1 MLRPQG
7 GPHLA
12 AVVLRVDLLL
22 RPPLEPGLHLR
33 AAREEQADPGRE
45 ADEPERYERGVK
57 CVKVWNSSV
66 NF

>member
-1 MLRPQG
+1 MLKPQG

-12 AVVLRVDLLL
+12 AVVMRVDLLL
-22 RPPLEPGLHLR
+22 RPPLEPGLHLG

-45 ADEPERYERGVK
+45 TDEPERFVGGVE

-66 NF
+66 EL